1 MNKTSQLS
9 RRNFFSM
16 FAGATATAGLVGC
29 SLAGQP
35 NTSLRAESV
44 VTGGNILT
52 MDPERPF
59 ATALAIRGDRILAVG
74 SDEEILALAH
84 PNTSKFDA
92 RGLTVTP
99 GFIDSHSHPLFIG
112 DLFGVNVD
120 LRRIQSVKD
129 VLAREARTKA
139 PGEWVLGV
147 MYDDTKFDD
156 GRPLTRADIDEAVP
170 EHPVIVLHR
179 GGHTGIVNS
188 TAFAKAGIDIDTPD
202 PVGGK
207 FYRENGKLTG
217 KVASNALYLFFGA
230 GAMPTIDRELRRE
243 AATLASK
250 KMASAGLTSTTDA
263 EGGLDQLL
271 AYQDAREE
279 GELHFRISFMPAGR
293 SAVYEGLKQAGLR
306 SGFGDDMI
314 RIGAVKFLADGSASE
329 RTMRMSTPYEGRPDD
344 FGILTMTQEELD
356 AAVDDAVAHGFRLG
370 IHANGDVAI
379 DMVLKSYE
387 RVLENH
393 TGPNPRHRIEHC
405 SLVNESL
412 IARIKATGAVP
423 TPFYTYVYYHGNK
436 WLEYGEQKMRSMFA
450 HRSFLDA
457 GIPVAPASDYVPGPY
472 EPLMAIQSMVTRA
485 DSQGREWGP
494 NQRISVDEALR
505 ICTVNG
511 AYASFEESIKGS
523 LTAGKLADFVV
534 LDQDPRKVDP
544 FSIMEIKPVRTVLG
558 GRTTF
563 EA

>member
-1 MNKTSQLS
+1 MSKTSELS
-9 RRNFFSM
+9 RRRFLGTS
-16 FAGATATAGLVGC
+16 AGATATIG
-29 SLAGQP
+29 LAGCTFAGKQEVP
-35 NTSLRAESV
+35 LRAEAV
-44 VTGGNILT
+44 LTGGNILT
-52 MDPERPF
+52 MDPDRPF
-59 ATALAIRGDRILAVG
+59 VTALAVRGDRILAIG
-74 SDEEILALAH
+74 SDDEILALAH
-84 PNTSKFDA
+84 PKSRKFDA
-92 RGLTVTP
+92 RGLTVVP
-99 GFIDSHSHPLFIG
+99 GFIDAHSHPLFVG

-120 LRRIQSVKD
+120 LRRIQSIKD
-129 VLAREARTKA
+129 VLSREARTKA

-147 MYDDTKFDD
+147 MYDDTKFED
-156 GRPLTRADIDEAVP
+156 GRPLTRVDLDEAVP
-170 EHPVIVLHR
+170 EHPALVLHR
-179 GGHTGIVNS
+179 GGHTGVVNS
-188 TAFAKAGIDIDTPD
+188 LAFAELGVDANTPN
-202 PVGGK
+202 PLGGK
-207 FYRENGKLTG
+207 FYRENGELTG

-230 GAMPTIDRELRRE
+230 GAMPAIDRDMRRK

-250 KMASAGLTSTTDA
+250 KMAAAGLTSTTDS
-263 EGGLDQLL
+263 EGGLDQFL
-271 AYQDAREE
+271 AYQDALEE
-279 GELHFRISFMPAGR
+279 DELHFRLSFMPAGR
-293 SAVYEGLKQAGLR
+293 SAVYEGLKRAGVR

-344 FGILTMTQEELD
+344 FGILTMSQEDID
-356 AAVDDAVAHGFRLG
+356 AAVDDAVAHGFRVG

-393 TGPNPRHRIEHC
+393 AGPNPRHRIEHC
-405 SLVNESL
+405 SLINESL
-412 IARIKATGAVP
+412 LARIKATGAIP

-436 WLEYGEQKMRSMFA
+436 WLDYGEQKMRSMFA

-472 EPLMAIQSMVTRA
+472 EPLMAIQSMVTRT

-505 ICTVNG
+505 ICTVHG

-523 LTAGKLADFVV
+523 LTPGKLADFVM
-534 LDQDPRKVDP
+534 LDQDPRQVDP
-544 FSIMEIKPVRTVLG
+544 FSIIEIKPIRTVMG